1 MMKDERLP
9 RRGEVVLG
17 TVVRV
22 NPFSAFISLE
32 EYDKREGM
40 IHISE
45 IAGKWVRDI
54 RKFVKVGDKVVVKVM
69 FVDREKNQ
77 ISLSLKRVR
86 PFEVDEKM
94 KEYKKKIKSEKMLA
108 LLAEKLKLKPEELAN
123 ETRDVEDKVG
133 NIFDA
138 FQMSMNQQGYDLM
151 IRKGIRED
159 LVKAI
164 KSVADEELEVKEA
177 SIRKV
182 IELRSYRSDG
192 INTIKKILIE
202 AKKNYELDIKYVSAP
217 KYSLAMKTK
226 NAKMGERKIVEA
238 SEFIINKL
246 QENGGEGKVE

>member
-182 IELRSYRSDG
+182 IELRSFRPDG
-192 INTIKKILIE
+192 INVIKKILIE
-202 AKKNYELDIKYVSAP
+202 AKKTYELDIKYVSAP

-226 NAKMGERKIVEA
+226 NAKMGERKIIEA